1 MELPDREQCHIFVV
15 APVKEDYKTAELLL
29 HKRYHKF
36 SLKASGATCTVGK
49 IGPHHV
55 VLAGSCEDTLDIV
68 SFTNDTVSE
77 ILEEYPSI
85 KAGFLIGAGGTA
97 PAAGIAKIGDVVVGT
112 SQGLEP
118 GVVQFD
124 APQTTQLNRLSV
136 THQMSKPP
144 SAITTVVESLR
155 SSIGRREFQEELV
168 TRAMSIYGATTEKE
182 NLYWSN
188 SVKVLH
194 GKVASCETE
203 FPGYEVLNRA
213 GNDSKVLCFERTAAK
228 LNFQLPILTVCGVTD
243 DTSSSENSS
252 KQKAGTAAVIYTL
265 LVVSKVDRCQLGKQ
279 HTFTELFSYQP
290 FELERPGFRLIQLH
304 QGTEPL
310 LRCSLFQAYLDEE
323 ESMMPYEALSYV
335 WGNQNTPCEIIVDGK
350 MLSATISLYDA
361 LCHLRQPHEDRIL
374 WVDALCIDQ
383 SNIKERSH
391 QVNHM
396 GEIYRKCENVIVWL
410 GYLSGDAADFKMV
423 VDHFALQLPSEAF
436 RKWPCDDQ
444 RWRDQWQRVQKSLGI
459 TDNTKLLNGLNIFM
473 GNPWFTRVWVLQ
485 EVANAKR
492 AVVECNLGKISAKL
506 FALLPHIVDSP
517 ISEQCQAVLEIMPG
531 PLKTTRWWS
540 QDRNLCTLLCKF
552 KGSEAADPRDRV
564 YALLGMASDVEINAI
579 EADYAKEEHVIVRE
593 LCAYIYGDQ
602 KPTSTFTTT
611 SIRELQSQIST
622 ISTQIFTEKLGQYDT
637 TDHLMQFLR
646 CQGMMK
652 DVSNNVLHQLL
663 DHGSLLTN
671 AYLEKCE
678 VSIAVNLDVAKR
690 TMSAFPDVFDVL
702 EQRQHISP
710 AQMRNVISWMVSNN
724 DHSLQAFLERIAL
737 PIDPGPELIMQLMS
751 HGPIDRMPLLRA
763 AYKAFK
769 EPMQLD
775 ERVFLRAIDKGKAT
789 LNLILQNCQYPIVIP
804 KKVLAKAASTDIE
817 TLQIIL
823 QTPRNALHI
832 EAEAFAAAASRG
844 LETVQFL
851 LDNCDGSVLSSGQL
865 LRDAVGIGTNIL
877 ERIFEMSPESSTMID
892 GSVLSMAAKQGP
904 EILQNLLDRCDDPW
918 QTASEAIASAVKYD
932 SCALKTLLEMFPYKF
947 ELYDDLF
954 YDAASNGSKALQLLF
969 HHCIRPFNVT
979 DRMLVIAI
987 NSGIPTLE
995 MLFKDWASDVETSAA
1010 IIKQAAITG
1019 KETLKHLLK
1028 NSKGKPQVTYDIL
1041 DLPGMS
1047 RTCQRMLLE
1056 LRALERNV
1064 TEEEAITAIQS
1075 GPEAFL
1081 ELLNRR
1087 GTNFRLN
1094 EKICEIAIQHDYA
1107 VYHLRKKRPKEW
1119 FLFSQTKAP
1128 FSLKEGFFDAT
1139 TEFNLFTSWENYLLE
1154 RRYIEQARWSP

>member
-1 MELPDREQCHIFVV
+1 MELPNREQCHIFVV
-15 APVKEDYKTAELLL
+15 APVKEDYKTAKLLL
-29 HKRYHKF
+29 HEKYHQF
-36 SLKASGATCTVGK
+36 SLKASAATCTVGK

-136 THQMSKPP
+136 TRQMSKPP
-144 SAITTVVESLR
+144 SAVTSVVESLR

-168 TRAMSIYGATTEKE
+168 TRAMSIYGAATEKE

-350 MLSATISLYDA
+350 MLSVTISLYDA

-423 VDHFALQLPSEAF
+423 VDHFSLQLPSEAF
-436 RKWPCDDQ
+436 RKWPCGDR
-444 RWRDQWQRVQKSLGI
+444 RWRDQWQRVQKSLGV
-459 TDNTKLLNGLNIFM
+459 TDNTKILNGLNIFM
-473 GNPWFTRVWVLQ
+473 RNPWFTRVWILQ

-492 AVVECNLGKISAKL
+492 AVVECNLGKIPAKL
-506 FALLPHIVDSP
+506 FALLPLIIGSP
-517 ISEQCQAVLEIMPG
+517 VSEQCQAVLDIMPG
-531 PLKTTRWWS
+531 PLKTAKWWS

-552 KGSEAADPRDRV
+552 KGSAAADPRDRV

-637 TDHLMQFLR
+637 TDRLMQFLR

-652 DVSNNVLHQLL
+652 DVSNTVLHKLL
-663 DHGSLLTN
+663 DRGSLLTK

-678 VSIAVNLDVAKR
+678 ASIPVNLDVAER
-690 TMSAFPDVFDVL
+690 TLSAFPDVFDVL
-702 EQRQHISP
+702 KQRQHISP
-710 AQMRNVISWMVSNN
+710 ALMRNIVSWMVKNN
-724 DHSLQAFLERIAL
+724 DRSLQFFLEGIAL

-751 HGPIDRMPLLRA
+751 YGPTDPMPLLRA

-775 ERVFLRAIDKGKAT
+775 ERVFLRAIDKGKST
-789 LNLILQNCQYPIVIP
+789 LNLILQNCRYPIVIP
-804 KKVLAKAASTDIE
+804 KKVLARAASADIE

-832 EAEAFAAAASRG
+832 EEEAFAAAASQG
-844 LETVQFL
+844 LGTVQFL
-851 LDNCDGSVLSSGQL
+851 LENCDGSVLSSSQL
-865 LRDAVGIGTNIL
+865 LRDAIRLGTNTL
-877 ERIFEMSPESSTMID
+877 EQVLEMSPDSSTMID
-892 GSVLSMAAKQGP
+892 GNLLIVAAKRGP
-904 EILQNLLDRCDDPW
+904 KTLQILLQCCHDP
-918 QTASEAIASAVKYD
+918 QHTASEAIYGVLKYD
-932 SCALKTLLEMFPYKF
+932 SCTLKTLLELSPYTF
-947 ELYDDLF
+947 ELDEKLF
-954 YDAASNGSKALQLLF
+954 IRAIARGPVIFRLLF
-969 HHCIRPFNVT
+969 QHCIRPINLT
-979 DRMLVIAI
+979 DKMLGLAI
-987 NSGIPTLE
+987 KAGIPILE
-995 MLFKDWASDVETSAA
+995 VIFDNWALDIETTEL
-1010 IIKQAAITG
+1010 ITKQASMADYEQHTPAI
-1019 KETLKHLLK
+1019 K
-1028 NSKGKPQVTYDIL
+1028 
-1041 DLPGMS
+1041 S
-1047 RTCQRMLLE
+1047 R
-1056 LRALERNV
+1056 
-1064 TEEEAITAIQS
+1064 
-1075 GPEAFL
+1075 
-1081 ELLNRR
+1081 
-1087 GTNFRLN
+1087 
-1094 EKICEIAIQHDYA
+1094 
-1107 VYHLRKKRPKEW
+1107 
-1119 FLFSQTKAP
+1119 
-1128 FSLKEGFFDAT
+1128 
-1139 TEFNLFTSWENYLLE
+1139 
-1154 RRYIEQARWSP
+1154 